1 MHTSYIKK
9 SDCLGRYFTS
19 EKVGQLLIDS
29 MRNVTPSLVLDLGT
43 GDGALSAAASKQWLN
58 AHFMTVDIDLAAQS
72 KISHLGAKERFTHTT
87 ADALRHDLPNLL
99 NLSLAS
105 TDAAVCNPP
114 YLRPKWSDDF
124 SSILRD
130 AGLDDVMFSKK
141 DISTEL
147 LFIAQNLRFLKNGGV
162 LGLILP
168 DGIVSGEKYIGLRKK
183 LLDEHSVESIIELPR
198 RVFRRTDAKT
208 HILVLNKNG
217 KTNDKLTLQ
226 RVDENCNFS
235 RPLIIPAFNAHN
247 RLDYSYHANFFHE
260 KHGVQVKN
268 IVSKLMRGRTTSS
281 ERKSKTYPV
290 FHTSDM
296 KHGDLNIPQEF
307 VISKASC
314 LPGEVV
320 AMEGDILLSRVGRNL
335 TDKICI
341 VSKGNVVV
349 SDCIFVLRVPMEYR
363 SKLVSYLVSN
373 EGKTYLNALSHGV
386 GAKFLTQSAIL
397 NLTF

>member
-1 MHTSYIKK
+1 MHTSNIKK

-19 EKVGQLLIDS
+19 ERVGQLLIDS
-29 MRNVTPSLVLDLGT
+29 MQNVAPSLVLDLGT
-43 GDGALSAAASKQWLN
+43 GDGALTAAASKQWLN
-58 AHFMTVDIDLAAQS
+58 AHFMTVDIDQAAQS
-72 KISHLGAKERFTHTT
+72 KIFHLGAKERFTHTT

-114 YLRPKWSDDF
+114 YLRPKWNDDF

-141 DISTEL
+141 DVSTEL

-168 DGIVSGEKYIGLRKK
+168 DGIISGEKYFGLRKK

-217 KTNDKLTLQ
+217 KSNDKLTLQ
-226 RVDENCNFS
+226 RVDENCNYS
-235 RPLIIPAFNAHN
+235 RPLVISTVNAYE
-247 RLDYSYHANFFHE
+247 RLDYSFHANFSHE
-260 KHGVQVKN
+260 KNGVQVKN
-268 IVSKLMRGRTTSS
+268 IASKLVRGRTASS
-281 ERKSKTYPV
+281 QRKSRPYPV

-307 VISKASC
+307 LISRDIFP
-314 LPGEVV
+314 PGEVV

-335 TDKICI
+335 TEKICI

-349 SDCIFVLRVPMEYR
+349 SDCIFVLRVPIEYR
-363 SKLVSYLVSN
+363 NKLLSYLLSD
-373 EGKTYLNALSHGV
+373 EGKKYLNALSHGV
-386 GAKFLTQSAIL
+386 GAKFLTQNAIL